1 MSRKKRTTSTSKK
14 GFGLLALAIA
24 GVLYWVQPLPQPEEG
39 TGGVQTTATDISS
52 KLEIPTDPQ
61 NRPDIRLKR
70 TGYTASYN
78 KDYKTPNWVG
88 WELTRKETTGQE
100 ERKNRFLPDPDVPA
114 PRAEHADYTNSG
126 YDRGHMAPA
135 ADMKWSPKAMEES
148 FYLSNI
154 CPQDQKLNR
163 DDWSDLEES
172 CRGWAKKYGTVYIT
186 CGPIYDRKRPR
197 RIGKNK
203 VAVPDRFFKVVLIY
217 NRKNPIAMGFVFD
230 NKAHHQPLR
239 HYMVSVDDVEAITG
253 YDFFAKLPDEVE
265 NRIEA
270 NVPEL
275 PSTR

>member
-114 PRAEHADYTNSG
+114 PRAEHDDYTNSG

>member
-24 GVLYWVQPLPQPEEG
+24 GVLYWVQPQPQPEEG

-61 NRPDIRLKR
+61 NRPDIRMKR

-114 PRAEHADYTNSG
+114 PRAEHDDYTNSG

-203 VAVPDRFFKVVLIY
+203 VAVPDRFFKVILIY

>member
-24 GVLYWVQPLPQPEEG
+24 GVLYWVQPQPQPEEG

-114 PRAEHADYTNSG
+114 PRAEHDDYTNSG

-172 CRGWAKKYGTVYIT
+172 CRSWAKKYGTVYIT

>member
-61 NRPDIRLKR
+61 NRPDIRLNR

-114 PRAEHADYTNSG
+114 PRAEHDDYTNSG

>member
-24 GVLYWVQPLPQPEEG
+24 GVLYWVQPQPQPEEG

-114 PRAEHADYTNSG
+114 PRAEHDDYTNSG

-186 CGPIYDRKRPR
+186 CGPIYDSKRPK
-197 RIGKNK
+197 RIGKHR
-203 VAVPDRFFKVVLIY
+203 VAVPNRFFKVVLIY
-217 NRKNPIAMGFVFD
+217 NRKNPVAMGFLFD
-230 NKAHHQPLR
+230 NKAHHQDLR
-239 HYMVSVDDVEAITG
+239 HYMVPVDSIESITG
-253 YDFFAKLPDEVE
+253 YDFFAKVPDDVE
-265 NRIEA
+265 QRIEA
-270 NVPEL
+270 VVPAL
-275 PSTR
+275 PAR

>member
-24 GVLYWVQPLPQPEEG
+24 GVLYWVQPQPQPEEG

-114 PRAEHADYTNSG
+114 PRAEHDDYTNSG

-203 VAVPDRFFKVVLIY
+203 VAVPDRFFKVILIY

>member
-24 GVLYWVQPLPQPEEG
+24 GVLYWVQPQPQPEEG

-114 PRAEHADYTNSG
+114 PRAEHDDYTNSG

-253 YDFFAKLPDEVE
+253 YDFFA
-265 NRIEA
+265 I
-270 NVPEL
+270 PE
-275 PSTR
+275 

>member
-24 GVLYWVQPLPQPEEG
+24 GVLYWVQPQPQPEEG

-114 PRAEHADYTNSG
+114 PRAEHDDYTNSG

-135 ADMKWSPKAMEES
+135 AAMKWSPKAMEES